1 MLIAIIILAVSLF
14 LGICSMAKIKAINS
28 LTLLIAA
35 GSAFGMASFSFI
47 IFAVY
52 ALIGSIN
59 PITTGVSILISL
71 GIGILLCGKGSRKRL
86 KSLIKED
93 RMGMPK
99 ALFLATFTIFI
110 IMDLVIVT
118 TLFTKM
124 GQYTV
129 QT

>member
-28 LTLLIAA
+28 LPLLIAA
-35 GSAFGMASFSFI
+35 GTVGMASFSFI

-52 ALIGSIN
+52 ALVGSIN
-59 PITTGVSILISL
+59 LTTTGISILISL
-71 GIGILLCGKGSRKRL
+71 SIGILIFGKSCIKRL
-86 KSLIKED
+86 KSLVKED
-93 RMGMPK
+93 RRGMPK

-118 TLFTKM
+118 TLFTEN
-124 GQYTV
+124 GAI
-129 QT
+129 